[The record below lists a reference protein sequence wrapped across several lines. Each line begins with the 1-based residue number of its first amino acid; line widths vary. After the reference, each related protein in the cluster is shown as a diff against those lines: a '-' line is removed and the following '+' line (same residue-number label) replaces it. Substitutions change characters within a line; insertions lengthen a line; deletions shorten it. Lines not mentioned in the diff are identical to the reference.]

1 MELTKKDQRK
11 IEQEA
16 DKFVWKIQS
25 HASEYA
31 KLYEVSYYR
40 AIIQCL
46 ECRIEA
52 IESLHDHIDN
62 MTVSKE

>member
-40 AIIQCL
+40 SIIQRL
-46 ECRIEA
+46 HCRIEA
-52 IESLHDHIDN
+52 IESLYNDIDN
-62 MTVSKE
+62 ML